1 MEAFKDFKNDLYNF
15 CDQEKLQN
23 KKNVITQEY
32 ANGGLKMV
40 SFTDFIAAL
49 KATRI
54 RRILH
59 SNANWTE
66 LLSSE
71 LNIIIYNLWIFG
83 IDYINNL
90 TVNNQ
95 KVLDRCFKVVQRK
108 KKI

>member
-1 MEAFKDFKNDLYNF
+1 
-15 CDQEKLQN
+15 
-23 KKNVITQEY
+23 
-32 ANGGLKMV
+32 MV

-108 KKI
+108 KKNMKLVQIFIVMVYSKKLVLVEYQYFLILNYLGIFVMIL

>member
-1 MEAFKDFKNDLYNF
+1 
-15 CDQEKLQN
+15 
-23 KKNVITQEY
+23 
-32 ANGGLKMV
+32 MV

-90 TVNNQ
+90 TVNNH

-108 KKI
+108 KKYMKLVQIFIVMVYSKKLVLVEYQYFSYS

>member
-1 MEAFKDFKNDLYNF
+1 
-15 CDQEKLQN
+15 
-23 KKNVITQEY
+23 
-32 ANGGLKMV
+32 MV

-108 KKI
+108 KKMKLVQIFIVMVYSKKLVLVEYQYFLILNDLGIFVMIL

>member
-1 MEAFKDFKNDLYNF
+1 
-15 CDQEKLQN
+15 
-23 KKNVITQEY
+23 
-32 ANGGLKMV
+32 MV

-108 KKI
+108 KKYEIGSDFYCDGIFQKISVGGISVFSYF

>member
-1 MEAFKDFKNDLYNF
+1 
-15 CDQEKLQN
+15 
-23 KKNVITQEY
+23 
-32 ANGGLKMV
+32 MV

-108 KKI
+108 KKYEIGSDFYCDGIFQKISVGGISVFSYS